1 MSKLLQFTCL
11 GDMYNFVHHNISV
24 ALTKQTYNTQDRNPK
39 TNTRNPK
46 SKSSKNSLVTSS
58 RQEMDWVYSK
68 KNRKNGPMCFH
79 HKYIRRNGF
88 ARTISFIT
96 SLKLNETNAH
106 CQLPSHVMHN
116 NIHNSNII

>member
-1 MSKLLQFTCL
+1 
-11 GDMYNFVHHNISV
+11 MYNFVHHNISV

-68 KNRKNGPMCFH
+68 KTEKMGQCVF
-79 HKYIRRNGF
+79 
-88 ARTISFIT
+88 TTSISDGMDLLAPSV
-96 SLKLNETNAH
+96 SLLH
-106 CQLPSHVMHN
+106 
-116 NIHNSNII
+116 